1 MNLAYVE
8 PGRAEHFPRGC
19 RPLHDCSGNL
29 GNREN
34 APEDLS
40 SIAGSSMAGV
50 DEMNLDEMSL
60 EELLYFAL
68 VESMETA

>member
-1 MNLAYVE
+1 
-8 PGRAEHFPRGC
+8 
-19 RPLHDCSGNL
+19 
-29 GNREN
+29 
-34 APEDLS
+34 
-40 SIAGSSMAGV
+40 MAGV